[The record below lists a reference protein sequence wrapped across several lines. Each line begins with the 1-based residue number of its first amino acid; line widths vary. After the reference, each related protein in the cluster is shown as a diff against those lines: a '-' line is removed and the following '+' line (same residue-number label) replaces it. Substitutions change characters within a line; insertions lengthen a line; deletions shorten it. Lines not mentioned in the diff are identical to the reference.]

1 MREERVKRYEEYGI
15 SKNRFLQ
22 LKYLARQYD
31 EMRAWE
37 ERLRKD
43 EIDRVK
49 PVNTAWR
56 VKDPTGNKAVRLAT
70 LSYADK
76 IRAIEDAARS
86 AAPGMERALLRCVT
100 RGESWEKIGPPCGRD
115 QFYAM
120 RRAFFVELDRRVD

>member
-1 MREERVKRYEEYGI
+1 MREERVKRYEQYGI

-31 EMRAWE
+31 EMRAYE
-37 ERLRKD
+37 GRLRRD
-43 EIDRVK
+43 EIDRVQ
-49 PVNTAWR
+49 PVNAKWHA
-56 VKDPTGNKAVRLAT
+56 KDPTGNKAIRLAT

-76 IRAIEDAARS
+76 IRAIEDSARA

-100 RGESWEKIGPPCGRD
+100 RGESWERIGPPCGRD